1 MNGRQDWAKAIRQWR
16 EQIITSLGGKSA
28 FTPEAW
34 EILARIVMGKVILDS
49 IDSYCMT
56 HPVINKKRHR
66 VWPVIMER
74 DKLVTAQVFQL
85 RVLREITTRAQ
96 QQKDVPDLNTYLSEK
111 AGDGKAPQED

>member
-16 EQIITSLGGKSA
+16 EQIITSVGGKSA

-74 DKLVTAQVFQL
+74 DKLVGSQLLQL
-85 RVLREITTRAQ
+85 RVLREITTRSQ
-96 QQKDVPDLNTYLSEK
+96 QEKDITPMSEK
-111 AGDGKAPQED
+111 LKALAHGDETD